1 MVMISGGQFLMGSAE
16 PDAYLADGESPIR
29 PVTVSSFWLD
39 RLAVSNHA
47 FEEFVKRA
55 DYLTDAERYGWSYV
69 FAGLL
74 AGASLDAESSSIAP
88 WWLRVPGA
96 DWRHPEGP
104 GSDIRGRLSHPAV
117 HVTWQDAMAYCR
129 WAKKRL
135 PTEAEWEYAARGGL
149 EQRRF
154 PWGDDLEPNGEHR
167 MNVWQG
173 QFPSLNTMEDGYYGT
188 APVDAFP
195 PNRFGLFNMTG
206 NVWEWCAD
214 WFQTSFSPAPCRNPK
229 GPRGGTHRIMRG
241 GSYLCHASFSHRYR
255 VSARSGVTPETS
267 TGSLGFRCA
276 RHA

>member
-1 MVMISGGQFLMGSAE
+1 MISGGQFLMGSAE
-16 PDAYLADGESPIR
+16 PDAYSADGESPIR

-39 RLAVSNHA
+39 RLVVSNHA

-74 AGASLDAESSSIAP
+74 AGSSLDAESSSIAP
-88 WWLRVPGA
+88 WWMRVPGA

-149 EQRRF
+149 EQMRF
-154 PWGDDLEPNGEHR
+154 PWGDHLEPDGEHR

-188 APVDAFP
+188 APVDAFR
-195 PNRFGLFNMTG
+195 PNLFGLFNMTG
-206 NVWEWCAD
+206 NVWEWCTD
-214 WFQTSFSPAPCRNPK
+214 WFQTSFSSAPCRNPK

-241 GSYLCHASFSHRYR
+241 GSYLCDASFSHRYR
-255 VSARSGVTPETS
+255 VSARSGLTPETS
-267 TGSLGFRCA
+267 AGNVGFRCA
-276 RHA
+276 RRA